1 MHSDQWHLLKTRRFL
16 PLFISQFLG
25 AFNDNIFKNALI
37 ILITYTVIEQSLF
50 SPPVMITLAA
60 GVFILPFF
68 LFSAIAGQLAD
79 KYDKAR
85 LVRII
90 KFIEI
95 VLMLGAAMGF
105 YLQQTWLLMLIL
117 FLMGTQ
123 SAFFGPLKY
132 SILPDQLQE
141 NELIGGN
148 ALIDSSTFIAILL
161 GTICGGL
168 LIMTENGVLMISV
181 AVIVAAVLG
190 LVSSLLIPPVRPA
203 DATLIIQYNVVRE
216 TLAII
221 RHVRQ
226 HPVIFRCILGIS
238 WFWLFGASFLSQFP
252 TFAKAVVG
260 GNAQVVTL
268 FLATFTIGIAIG
280 SLLCNRLLKSEVAAT
295 YVPLGILGM
304 TVFTVDMYWT
314 SHQLV
319 RSDTEVLIGA
329 AVFLESLMHWRILV
343 DLLGIAVCG
352 GIYIVPLYA
361 IIQERA
367 EKSHMSR
374 VFAANNILNALFMVF
389 SAAGISVLLAND
401 FSVAEVFLVI
411 AVINAVVAV
420 YIVTLL
426 PAAPVKSMLRWVF
439 HLCYQLEVKRA
450 ESLRH
455 ISKNTM
461 IIANH
466 LSYLD
471 AALIAAIVPDHV
483 SFVTNSTHAAR
494 RRWLRPFLFPA
505 DTITL
510 DMSNPMSMR
519 LLIDRVKKGHSIV
532 IFPEGRLTVTGSL
545 MEVYEG
551 LALIADKAAA
561 TIMPIMISG
570 AQYTPFSKL
579 YGKVRIQLFPKITL
593 TVMPQVQFDLPSG
606 LRGKKRRKM
615 AGIRLY
621 DVMSD
626 MMFQSHNLNQ
636 TMFQALLDARSI
648 YGNGHLI
655 AEDIERKPVTYAQ
668 LALRSFILGA
678 VLKKLV
684 NKHEPIGI
692 LLPNMV
698 STLLCFFG
706 LLAYE
711 RVPAMLN
718 YSTSESNLFSACK
731 TAAVHTVITSKR
743 FIHVAKLGHL
753 VKNLESRQINIVYLE
768 ELANRISVFDKI
780 RGWFAN
786 LMPRFSCRFMRKSPN
801 ADAAA
806 VILFTSGSEAVP
818 KGVVLSHKNILAN
831 CYQVASR
838 IDFGPSDIAFNAL
851 PIFHSFGLTAGT
863 CLPVLSGVRTFLYP
877 SPLHYRVI
885 PELVCD
891 TSATLMFGTDTFLS
905 GYARFARDSDFQS
918 VRYVFAG
925 AEKLREENRGHW
937 ADKFGAPIF
946 EGYGATETAPVLSLN
961 TPMHSKPGSVGRLLP
976 GMNYRLEPVAGIHD
990 GGKLLVSGPNIMK
1003 GYYLPERPGVLQP
1016 PEDDWYDTGDIVSV
1030 DEMGYL
1036 TIKGRVKRFA
1046 KVGGEMVSLTAVED
1060 YINELWPNDSHAAVH
1075 LPDPKKGEQIVLV
1088 TTYMEAQREMLISY
1102 AQQRGIRELSIPKT
1116 ILTIDEVPLLATGKV
1131 DYVALREWVESKIYI
1146 A

>member
-16 PLFISQFLG
+16 PLFVTQFLG
-25 AFNDNIFKNALI
+25 AFNDNIFKNALV

-60 GVFILPFF
+60 GIFILPFF

-85 LVRII
+85 LIRII
-90 KFIEI
+90 KLIEI
-95 VLMLGAAMGF
+95 VLMLGAAVGF
-105 YLQQTWLLMLIL
+105 YLQQTGLLMLIL

-132 SILPDQLQE
+132 GILPDQLQE

-168 LIMTENGVLMISV
+168 LIMTESGVLMISV
-181 AVIVAAVLG
+181 IVIAAAVLG
-190 LVSSLLIPPVRPA
+190 LISSLSIPSVQPA
-203 DATLIIQYNVVRE
+203 DATLNVRYNIVRE
-216 TLAII
+216 TYAII
-221 RHVRQ
+221 QQVRQ
-226 HPVIFRCILGIS
+226 QPAIFRCILGIS

-252 TFAKAVVG
+252 TFAKEIVG

-304 TVFTVDMYWT
+304 TVFTMDMYWA

-319 RSDTEVLIGA
+319 RIDVETLIGA
-329 AVFLESLMHWRILV
+329 AAFLESPMHWRILV

-361 IIQERA
+361 IIQDRA
-367 EKSHMSR
+367 EKTHMSR
-374 VFAANNILNALFMVF
+374 TFAANNIMNALFMVL

-401 FSVAEVFLVI
+401 FSVVEVFLVI
-411 AVINAVVAV
+411 AVINALVAV
-420 YIVTLL
+420 YIAALL
-426 PAAPVKSMLRWVF
+426 PAALVKSILRWIF
-439 HLCYQLEVKRA
+439 HLCYRLEVKGA
-450 ESLRH
+450 EHLRH
-455 ISKNTM
+455 IGRNTI

-471 AALIAAIVPDHV
+471 AILIGVIVPHHV
-483 SFVTNSTHAAR
+483 SFAINTHVAGR
-494 RRWLRPFLFPA
+494 WWLRPFLFLA
-505 DTITL
+505 DTIAL
-510 DMSNPMSMR
+510 DPANPMSTR
-519 LLIDRVKKGHSIV
+519 LLIDRVRKGRSIV

-545 MEVYEG
+545 MKVYEG
-551 LALIADKAAA
+551 PALIADKTAA
-561 TIMPIMISG
+561 TVMPIMISG

-579 YGKVRIQLFPKITL
+579 RGKVRIQLFPKITL
-593 TVMPQVQFDLPSG
+593 TVMPPVQFDLPPG
-606 LRGKKRRKM
+606 LRGKKRRQM

-621 DVMSD
+621 DVMSN

-648 YGNGHLI
+648 HGSGHI
-655 AEDIERKPVTYAQ
+655 MAEDIERKPVTYAQ
-668 LALRSFILGA
+668 LILRSFVLGA
-678 VLKKLV
+678 ALKKLADRS
-684 NKHEPIGI
+684 EPIGI

-698 STLLCFFG
+698 STLLSFLG
-706 LLAYE
+706 LLAYG

-718 YSTSESNLFSACK
+718 YSTSEKNLLSACK

-743 FIHVAKLGHL
+743 FIHTAKLAYL
-753 VKNLESRQINIVYLE
+753 VEGLESGQIDIVYLE
-768 ELANRISVFDKI
+768 DLVRRISVVDKI

-786 LMPRFSCRFMRKSPN
+786 LMPRFSYRFMHKSLN

-818 KGVVLSHKNILAN
+818 KGVVLSHRNILAN

-838 IDFGPSDIAFNAL
+838 IDFSPSDIVFNAL

-863 CLPVLSGVRTFLYP
+863 CLPVLTGMRTFFYP
-877 SPLHYRVI
+877 SPLHYRII
-885 PELVCD
+885 PELVYD
-891 TSATLMFGTDTFLS
+891 TNATLMFGTDTFLS
-905 GYARFARDSDFQS
+905 GYARFANVYDFHS

-925 AEKLREENRGHW
+925 AEKLREENRQRW
-937 ADKFGAPIF
+937 TDEFGVRIF

-961 TPMHSKPGSVGRLLP
+961 TPMHNKPGTVGRLLP
-976 GMNYRLEPVAGIHD
+976 GINYRLEPVDGIY
-990 GGKLLVSGPNIMK
+990 GGGRLLVSGSNVMK

-1016 PEDDWYDTGDIVSV
+1016 PENGWYDTGDIVSV

-1060 YINELWPNDSHAAVH
+1060 YVNELWPNASHAAVH

-1088 TTYMEAQREMLISY
+1088 TTHTEAQREMLVSFVR
-1102 AQQRGIRELSIPKT
+1102 QRGISELSIPKT
-1116 ILTIDEVPLLATGKV
+1116 ILIIDEVPLLATGKV
-1131 DYVALREWVESKIYI
+1131 DYVALREWVESK